1 MFAVHDDKL
10 FSGMCEWSNHC
21 LHHLLP
27 IVNVTLD
34 TILGI
39 EDILISWF
47 LIILVLLD
55 AALLFI
61 MLFDTLLT
69 YVILMVC
76 LYSGT

>member
-10 FSGMCEWSNHC
+10 FSGMCKWSNY
-21 LHHLLP
+21 LP

-47 LIILVLLD
+47 LIILVLL
-55 AALLFI
+55 
-61 MLFDTLLT
+61 
-69 YVILMVC
+69 
-76 LYSGT
+76 